1 MVGAEIVVGAGV
13 VVEEMV
19 VGTKPVDFQP
29 SLVLLPPPRV
39 AEIEQ

>member
-13 VVEEMV
+13 VIEEIMV
-19 VGTKPVDFQP
+19 RTKPVDFQP
-29 SLVLLPPPRV
+29 SLILLPPLRI